1 MSTEPSTQ
9 GTFESP
15 PTGLVCVVDDDGA
28 VRRGLERLIRSW
40 RIEVEGFSSAK
51 AYLAWADTSIHEGPS
66 CLLLDV
72 CMPGLDGLH
81 LQQSLADRGVPIIF
95 LTGHGDVPTCAAAM
109 KAGAVDFLTK
119 PVDEENLM
127 AAIRTGLQ
135 ASLSMQR
142 TAQDR
147 VSARSRYQSLTRR
160 EAEVMSCVIAGML
173 NKQIADQLGAAEKT
187 IKVHRGRVMEK
198 MGVYSV
204 ADLVRSAQAVGL
216 TPCGFLTRA

>member
-1 MSTEPSTQ
+1 MAQSTQ
-9 GTFESP
+9 EPLQAP
-15 PTGLVCVVDDDGA
+15 PLSGLVCVVDDDGQ

-40 RIEVEGFSSAK
+40 RMKVEGFSSAT
-51 AYLAWADTSIHEGPS
+51 AYLAWKESAPLSGPC
-66 CLLLDV
+66 CLVLDV

-119 PVDEENLM
+119 PVEEDNLM
-127 AAIRTGLQ
+127 AAITTALQ
-135 ASLSMQR
+135 ASVSMQKD
-142 TAQDR
+142 AQEK
-147 VSARSRYQSLTRR
+147 VSARSRYGSLTHR
-160 EAEVMSCVIAGML
+160 EAEVMSCVIAGLL

-204 ADLVRSAQAVGL
+204 ADLVRAAQAVGI
-216 TPCGFLTRA
+216 TPFEAGARA

>member
-1 MSTEPSTQ
+1 MEQAIDGPTPSP
-9 GTFESP
+9 SD
-15 PTGLVCVVDDDGA
+15 GLVCLIDDDGL

-40 RIEVEGFSSAK
+40 HLKVEGFSSAR
-51 AYLAWADTSIHEGPS
+51 AYLAWSENFPAAGPR
-66 CLLLDV
+66 CLVLDL

-81 LQQSLADRGVPIIF
+81 LQRALADHGVPIIF

-119 PVDEENLM
+119 PVDEDKLM
-127 AAIRTGLQ
+127 CAITAALQ
-135 ASLSMQR
+135 ASVPMQR
-142 TAQDR
+142 EAQDR
-147 VSARSRYQSLTRR
+147 AASRSRYRSLTPR
-160 EAEVMSCVIAGML
+160 EVEVMSCVVAGML

-204 ADLVRSAQAVGL
+204 ADLVRAAQAVGVSPFAS
-216 TPCGFLTRA
+216 TTRA